1 MDYYKKMAQPK
12 MDFSVFKPKRSKRAE
27 EQESSAENTAKS
39 IPNPKAVKEQE
50 TPVQEPKA
58 KQSQEDIP
66 VSSETKKERKSEL
79 TALELQVDQSMS
91 EQKESEESGKVIRF
105 RVPENRNEEA
115 ALKLEAE
122 LETAKSNLLLV
133 FPIVR
138 YLKKKCL
145 DDEAF
150 AELVM
155 DERKTLDK
163 CFSYVTDEVKKA
175 LNSNTGWLDDNEV
188 YAYAETYF
196 LTDEAVFERIA
207 AEKAAAEKKRQEDVA
222 KRRKEQEEKRKNAV
236 KERRKTT
243 PKKPV
248 SQEPKTENAEE
259 SKMQEQL
266 CLNV

>member
-1 MDYYKKMAQPK
+1 
-12 MDFSVFKPKRSKRAE
+12 
-27 EQESSAENTAKS
+27 
-39 IPNPKAVKEQE
+39 
-50 TPVQEPKA
+50 
-58 KQSQEDIP
+58 
-66 VSSETKKERKSEL
+66 
-79 TALELQVDQSMS
+79 MS

-122 LETAKSNLLLV
+122 LEMAKSNLLPV

-145 DDEAF
+145 NDEAF

-196 LTDEAVFERIA
+196 LTDKAVFERIA
-207 AEKAAAEKKRQEDVA
+207 AEKAAAGKKRQEDVA
-222 KRRKEQEEKRKNAV
+222 KKRKEQEEKRKNAV

-243 PKKPV
+243 QKRPV
-248 SQEPKTENAEE
+248 PQEPKTENAEE

>member
-66 VSSETKKERKSEL
+66 VSSETKKEQKSEL

-122 LETAKSNLLLV
+122 LETAKSNLRQK

-155 DERKTLDK
+155 DERK
-163 CFSYVTDEVKKA
+163 Y
-175 LNSNTGWLDDNEV
+175 
-188 YAYAETYF
+188 
-196 LTDEAVFERIA
+196 
-207 AEKAAAEKKRQEDVA
+207 
-222 KRRKEQEEKRKNAV
+222 
-236 KERRKTT
+236 
-243 PKKPV
+243 
-248 SQEPKTENAEE
+248 
-259 SKMQEQL
+259 
-266 CLNV
+266 